1 MANLNENMKRLRLEK
16 GMTLTDVGEKIG
28 VRNATVQRYES
39 GEIKNIKHETI
50 VKLAELFGVTPSEL
64 MGWKTADTA
73 APPLRPQK
81 KGVRI
86 PVYSSI
92 AAGAPLEDSEVIDYE
107 EIDAELACTGE
118 FFALLIR
125 DESMQPVLFVDDIVI
140 VRKQATAETGDI
152 AVILIDGDA
161 ATVKKIHRN
170 HGGVMLIG
178 YNAAIYE
185 PHFYTNDEI
194 ESLPVQILGKVI
206 ELRRKL

>member
-50 VKLAELFGVTPSEL
+50 VQLADLFGVTPSEL

-73 APPLRPQK
+73 APPSCPQK
-81 KGVRI
+81 ECVRV
-86 PVYSSI
+86 PVFSSI

-107 EIDAELACTGE
+107 EIDAELARTGD

-161 ATVKKIHRN
+161 ATVKKIHKN
-170 HGGVMLIG
+170 HGGLMLIG